1 MDNIAIAEHL
11 ATHDAEIKSLGK
23 RLETCEETTKSIN
36 ALCQSIAKMD
46 ITLSN
51 TNETV
56 KELKENVNEL
66 KEKPTKRWDGAITA
80 IIAAI
85 ASGLVGYVI
94 AVIL

>member
-1 MDNIAIAEHL
+1 MDNIAIVEQL
-11 ATHDAEIKSLGK
+11 ATHDAEIKSMEK

-56 KELKENVNEL
+56 KELKDNVNEL
-66 KEKPTKRWDGAITA
+66 KEKPTKRLDNTITA
-80 IIAAI
+80 IISAI
-85 ASGLVGYVI
+85 AGGLISFAI
-94 AVIL
+94 AALF